1 MMGGSMG
8 ARIVVGFLT
17 RIGPAATG
25 ASDAHTQRVTDL
37 CRKAEALGGRLCA
50 FGSRSVAFEF
60 PEDELEEAICLALGA
75 REEAD
80 EPQGS
85 APRAPWRMGIAE
97 GDMFPVAEAGTL
109 ATLSWGRPLV
119 TAVALARIAH
129 PGELLVDP
137 ELRAVVRGEVA
148 TSAERVGKDAGRSIR
163 GLVVD
168 PRRAPR
174 EGAATANV
182 TGLARPSLVG
192 HHAALRQLL
201 STKGPLGLVRA
212 ERGFGGTRLLLE
224 LEEALFPA
232 RSLYFCSAG
241 AEPLGALRRAFA
253 RSIAMSGFPPTHS
266 LDAAAQRGLERILAG
281 DGLDVRRGAELVVRW
296 IRMMVID
303 GEHRRGAVLVDDAME
318 IDDPSLDVVAAAAQI
333 EPGVLKIVARLD
345 ASAAVPPPLQPLVEG
360 PTVILGPLPRSCAE
374 ELAASAAQGSLGSE
388 AVRSW
393 ARRGRFVPLGIVEA
407 LADGI
412 ASGQLSGPESAETA
426 RKKVASPAQLGPR
439 DWVLRR
445 LERLAPAAKQVLRA
459 VAVLGIEVETPLVH
473 ELSAS
478 MAPGNPRPEIV
489 ALCRDGW
496 LSPKPEGF
504 CVVPSRTHKEVI
516 VEEIPEKERAAWHA
530 AASTVVERMG
540 GKLASAE
547 AARHASLAGDH
558 ERAVDLALV
567 AASASRELGLEAAT
581 EALLGFAG
589 ASLED
594 IASPPPSTG
603 DVPLTTWIDGLRAGD
618 RDGVASRLRAIASLA
633 KGVTLDA
640 LTSLREEAETAETA
654 PAAARAR
661 ASLAYAIA
669 LAVAGRH
676 TDALFAALDA
686 LARAR
691 EGGEPQGAIA
701 CARFLAKL
709 SMAAGDGET
718 STEWQRVAAEST

>member
-1 MMGGSMG
+1 MG

-17 RIGPAATG
+17 RIGPAATDAG
-25 ASDAHTQRVTDL
+25 DAHTQRVTDL

-60 PEDELEEAICLALGA
+60 LEDELEEAICLALGA

-80 EPQGS
+80 ESQGS

-97 GDMFPVAEAGTL
+97 GDMLAVADAGTL

-119 TAVALARIAH
+119 SAVALARIAH
-129 PGELLVDP
+129 PGELIVDP

-148 TSAERVGKDAGRSIR
+148 TSGERVGKDAGRSIR

-174 EGAATANV
+174 DGAATANI

-192 HHAALRQLL
+192 HQAALRQLL

-241 AEPLGALRRAFA
+241 AEPLGAFRRAFA
-253 RSIAMSGFPPTHS
+253 RSIAMSGFPPTNS
-266 LDAAAQRGLERILAG
+266 LDAAEQRGLERILAG
-281 DGLDVRRGAELVVRW
+281 DGLGVRRAAELVVRW
-296 IRMMVID
+296 IRMMDTTD
-303 GEHRRGAVLVDDAME
+303 GEPRRRGAVLVDDAME

-388 AVRSW
+388 AARSW

-412 ASGQLSGPESAETA
+412 ASGELSGPESAETV
-426 RKKVASPAQLGPR
+426 RKKIASPAQLGPR

-445 LERLAPAAKQVLRA
+445 LEKLAPAAKQVLRA

-489 ALCRDGW
+489 GLCRDGW
-496 LSPKPEGF
+496 LTAKPEGF
-504 CVVPSRTHKEVI
+504 CVVPSRTHREVI
-516 VEEIPEKERAAWHA
+516 VEGIPENERAAWHA

-603 DVPLTTWIDGLRAGD
+603 DVRLTTWIDGLRAGD

-633 KGVTLDA
+633 KGATLDA

-676 TDALFAALDA
+676 NDALFAALDA

-691 EGGEPQGAIA
+691 EGTEPQGAVA

-718 STEWQRVAAEST
+718 SMEWQRVATEST